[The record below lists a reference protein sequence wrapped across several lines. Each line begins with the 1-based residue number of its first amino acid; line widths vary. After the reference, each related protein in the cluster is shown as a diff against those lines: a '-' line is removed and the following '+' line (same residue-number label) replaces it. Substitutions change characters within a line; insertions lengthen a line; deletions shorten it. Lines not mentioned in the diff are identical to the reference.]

1 MRIPFRKTGARVPRA
16 GYTVILLLSVLT
28 VSPAYSTS
36 TRIML
41 LGDSITA
48 GFNGSNPVGGFRD
61 DLDNLLINAGGEH
74 DFVGTQNDGIGF
86 DADHEGHGGWT
97 VNRMLADID
106 SFLTE
111 TDPEMVLIHLGTND
125 ISANE
130 GVETTISEM
139 DSLLEHIYMHDM
151 TTIIHLSGIIP
162 RNDPAGPQK
171 DSLTT
176 ELNSGYLSMVN
187 SWQSRGFPIKYVD
200 HNGAFRVNPNWRNE
214 LLDDHVHPTNAG
226 YAVMAQTYFDSL
238 ANENIFDNISPAMIT
253 DLAVESVTSRTALVS
268 WTATGDDGNVGTAD
282 WYDLRYSTLPITG
295 LNFGNAIQAVGEPN
309 PLPSGSAEEYMVGG
323 LSPSETYYF
332 ALKAMDEAGNPSP
345 LSNAPSG
352 QTVANHA
359 LLDDFERTELGSFW
373 NADPEFT
380 ISNGELANGSLEE
393 RWDFIAAFNRM
404 KDGEAVSLRWGT
416 NADNMGI
423 GDGGLALMMNSP
435 SPDADGYLIF
445 RHRVNNY
452 YALWTITDGAPLI
465 SVAQSPT
472 ASLPFPEAG
481 DIFEVVGSSDSHGQH
496 FDCFINGEYDTR
508 VSDPYFF
515 QGNGSELWA
524 GVMLHG
530 NRNNNVE
537 DFWVR
542 GANVNLPPGSF
553 NLVSPANGSTVET
566 GVPLLDWDDS
576 IDPNLSDTVF
586 YTLYYGTS
594 AAFAPESTTV
604 VSGITESEYTIQ
616 PIEIYSLLKRSDCPA
631 RSAISPEYENTGYGK
646 ENPSPSSLPDDVEIF
661 WKVKA
666 VDSGDLETWSLQEDW
681 SFMVAIPEPP
691 LAFNLLSPTIG
702 DTVETQTPL
711 LIWESTSDPDPGDEI
726 TYTIYYDTEDGF
738 PDPIMIEEVTD
749 TSFITPLLDD
759 RTLYYWKVEAVDGR
773 GLATRSIY
781 VHYFFV
787 LTPTGIGDDGD
798 KRSLNIPRVFS
809 MGQNYPNPFNPST
822 SIRYDVPAAEPPES
836 EVSVLLQVYN
846 LRGQLIK
853 TLEDGVKAPG
863 SYVVHW
869 DGRDEMGESAV
880 SGIYL
885 YRIQAGSYRATR
897 KMVILK

>member
-1 MRIPFRKTGARVPRA
+1 MSLF
-16 GYTVILLLSVLT
+16 LWVLA

-61 DLDNLLINAGGEH
+61 DLDNLLLNAGSEH
-74 DFVGTQNDGIGF
+74 DFVGTLNDGIGF

-97 VNRMLADID
+97 VNLMLADID
-106 SFLTE
+106 SFLIE
-111 TDPEMVLIHLGTND
+111 TDPEMILIHLGTND

-151 TTIIHLSGIIP
+151 TTIIHLSGLIP
-162 RNDPAGPQK
+162 RNDPEGPQK

-176 ELNSGYLSMVN
+176 ELNSGYLGMVN
-187 SWQSRGFPIKYVD
+187 DWQGRGFPIKYVD
-200 HNGAFRVNPNWRNE
+200 HNSAFRANPNWRND

-226 YAVMAQTYFDSL
+226 YSVMAQTYFDSL
-238 ANENIFDNISPAMIT
+238 ANENIFDSTSPAMIT
-253 DLAVESVTSRTALVS
+253 DLTVESVTSRTVLVG

-295 LNFGNAIQAVGEPN
+295 SNFENARQAVGEPN
-309 PLPSGSAEEYMVGG
+309 PLPSGSVEEYTVGG
-323 LSPSETYYF
+323 LNPSETYYF
-332 ALKAMDEAGNPSP
+332 AVKAMDEANNPSP
-345 LSNAPSG
+345 LSNVPSG
-352 QTVANHA
+352 RTVANHA
-359 LLDDFERTELGSFW
+359 LLDDFERTELGSYW

-393 RWDFIAAFNRM
+393 RWDFIAAFNRV

-416 NADNMGI
+416 NADNTGI
-423 GDGGLALMMNSP
+423 GDGGLALMLSSP
-435 SPDADGYLIF
+435 SPDADGYLVF
-445 RHRVNNY
+445 RHRVYNY
-452 YALWTITDGAPLI
+452 YALWTVTDGAPLI
-465 SVAQSPT
+465 SVAHSPT
-472 ASLPFPEAG
+472 ASLAYPEAG
-481 DIFEVVGSSDSHGQH
+481 DIFEVVVSSDSHGHH

-508 VSDPYFF
+508 VSDPYVF
-515 QGNGSELWA
+515 QGNGNELWA

-542 GANVNLPPGSF
+542 GTSVNLPPGSF

-576 IDPNLSDTVF
+576 IDPNLSDSVS

-594 AAFAPESTTV
+594 AAFSPESTTV
-604 VSGITESEYTIQ
+604 VNGISESEYTIQ
-616 PIEIYSLLKRSDCPA
+616 PMEIYSLVREGDFAAGGVMSQESNEEA
-631 RSAISPEYENTGYGK
+631 AGHGK
-646 ENPSPSSLPDDVEIF
+646 EDPSPSSLPDDVVIF

-666 VDSGDLETWSLQEDW
+666 VDSGDLETWSIQVDW
-681 SFMVAIPEPP
+681 SFTVSIPEPP
-691 LAFNLLSPTIG
+691 LPFLLLNPTIG
-702 DTVETQTPL
+702 DTIETQTPL

-726 TYTIYYDTEDGF
+726 TYTIYYDTENWF
-738 PDPIMIEEVTD
+738 PDPITIEGLTD

-759 RTLYYWKVEAVDGR
+759 STLYYWKVEAVDGR

-781 VHYFFV
+781 VYYFFV
-787 LTPTGIGDDGD
+787 LIPTGIGDDGN
-798 KRSLNIPRVFS
+798 KRPLNIPRVFS

-822 SIRYDVPAAEPPES
+822 SIRYDVPAVEPPES
-836 EVSVLLQVYN
+836 EVGVLLQVFN

-869 DGRDEMGESAV
+869 DGRDEKGESAV

-885 YRIQAGSYRATR
+885 YRIQAGSFSSTR
-897 KMVILK
+897 KMVILE